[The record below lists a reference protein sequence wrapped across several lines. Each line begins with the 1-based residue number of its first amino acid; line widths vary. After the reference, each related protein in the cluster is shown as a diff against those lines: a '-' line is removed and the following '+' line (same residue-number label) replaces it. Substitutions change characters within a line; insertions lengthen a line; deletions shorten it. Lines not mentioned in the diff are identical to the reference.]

1 MTRRI
6 SNFAIA
12 AYLAAFI
19 SPEPARAVVYN
30 IVAPSST
37 YRYLPSP
44 EGPGQPGCQPNA
56 FNCLYGIGGS
66 FAFDVDLA
74 ANEGRFSVPDI
85 ILTGNEGTLN
95 DPAAVESLLINQIT
109 PIPLESSA
117 GGTFL
122 FRDPQEHSIEIRVMG
137 DQLTMIGAYDRTA
150 IDGDGHVFD
159 VLAIAIPEPA
169 TCWLALA
176 ALGAA
181 IPVCRQRQQHR
192 QNRDEPAR

>member
-1 MTRRI
+1 
-6 SNFAIA
+6 
-12 AYLAAFI
+12 LPLI
-19 SPEPARAVVYN
+19 SPRSFSPSRPALSYITSSPRP
-30 IVAPSST
+30 APT
-37 YRYLPSP
+37 GICPRRKDPA
-44 EGPGQPGCQPNA
+44 GPACQPNA

-74 ANEGRFSVPDI
+74 ANEGRFSAPDI

-95 DPAAVESLLINQIT
+95 DPTAVESLLLNQIT

-137 DQLTMIGAYDRTA
+137 NQLTMMGAYDRTA

-159 VLAIAIPEPA
+159 VLALAVPEPT
-169 TCWLALA
+169 TCGLLCAALA
-176 ALGAA
+176 ASITFRL
-181 IPVCRQRQQHR
+181 HR
-192 QNRDEPAR
+192 QEGRDYATKRDR